1 MINHKT
7 LLTLAVLVIVV
18 IAAAIWTQREPISET
33 KQGGTLFPE
42 LMGQINSAN
51 KLKGKTNQDTFTV
64 VREDNQWV
72 VQEKS
77 GYPADSEKLRKFIIG
92 LAELKRLE
100 PKTSNPELYQKL
112 DLQDVDEA
120 GAKSLQV
127 TVEGENGDALVNLIV
142 GKEAS
147 SAGSTESKYWY
158 VRIPNEKQAWLVQG
172 SLPIDKQANEWLDR
186 EILQLTRD
194 RVHEV
199 RVQHADGETVVIRRE
214 NGDETD
220 YILVDQPEGTV
231 VDSQWGINTIATT
244 FAELTLEDVA
254 PVSVIEKE
262 SDSEFVA
269 EIKAFDGLQVEL
281 EATKVADQMYVVLH
295 ASVSS
300 AIPNRLSEVDQSD
313 GAGGESASP
322 TGAED
327 DNMSIR
333 QEAES
338 LNARWQGWAY
348 IIPEYAV
355 SNLAVRKEELIKAN
369 EQAVSE

>member
-127 TVEGENGDALVNLIV
+127 TVEGENDDALVNLIV
-142 GKEAS
+142 GKEAN

-327 DNMSIR
+327 DNLSIQ